1 MAKQVETLKLAF
13 IDGEGSASLLHLP
26 GLLATPDV
34 TIASIATLPGTRN
47 PIAQRLPDAR
57 DYADDFTGMIEKER
71 PDLVYAIISPLRRYE
86 IAAAVLKA
94 SCNLIVNKPPAIT
107 TEQIRQLD
115 QIARKQGVTTGVV
128 FYRRYSPLV
137 RRAKALC
144 EERGSVHSATATFYK
159 NSIGREAYS
168 QGGIDALT
176 SDAIHS
182 VDTIRYLCGGE
193 VESVASS
200 VRRLHADWTN
210 AHEALVR
217 FSTGAIG
224 TILTNFA
231 CGRRMFTIEAHG
243 KGISCFG
250 DLEEGG
256 HVYADGGI
264 DPIEA
269 LNVMDGHDPDYYRGF
284 GIADLIVPKSSWHTE
299 ANAHFFECIREGRQP
314 ETSFGDATKTME
326 LVDAINQCQI

>member
-34 TIASIATLPGTRN
+34 TIAGIATLPGTRN

-115 QIARKQGVTTGVV
+115 QIARKQGMTTGVV

-176 SDAIHS
+176 AARDTWKSTTRPWMDKRPVRQAYMTDLLMEMILMGRAVHAVPVDGGWLEIDA
-182 VDTIRYLCGGE
+182 
-193 VESVASS
+193 A
-200 VRRLHADWTN
+200 
-210 AHEALVR
+210 
-217 FSTGAIG
+217 
-224 TILTNFA
+224 
-231 CGRRMFTIEAHG
+231 
-243 KGISCFG
+243 G
-250 DLEEGG
+250 DLEVAEAM
-256 HVYADGGI
+256 VADGTI
-264 DPIEA
+264 
-269 LNVMDGHDPDYYRGF
+269 R
-284 GIADLIVPKSSWHTE
+284 IAAVPRQDRPQTRHKS
-299 ANAHFFECIREGRQP
+299 
-314 ETSFGDATKTME
+314 
-326 LVDAINQCQI
+326 